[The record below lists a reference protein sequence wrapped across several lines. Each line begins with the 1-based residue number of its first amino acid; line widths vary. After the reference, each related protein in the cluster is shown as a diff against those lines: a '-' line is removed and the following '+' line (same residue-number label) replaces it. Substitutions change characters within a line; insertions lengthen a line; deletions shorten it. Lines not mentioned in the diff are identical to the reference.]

1 MPTASRRRKPLTLV
15 DRTLGNPLH
24 RQVFLV
30 LRDSILAR
38 RYAEGE
44 ALPTEE
50 ELVAL
55 FKVSR
60 TTIRYALAAA
70 DAAGLIERRQ
80 GVGTFVRYR
89 GTATPLRTS
98 LSDLNTHIDE
108 LTRSTDV
115 ELVEFDYVRAPGPVQ
130 DFFGSDD
137 DDLFQ
142 RAVRLRKLKKRPIL
156 HVTSYIPEAIGRRFD
171 AADLERTPL
180 GALLREAG
188 VKVHAG
194 EQRVTA
200 ILAEPT
206 VASRLDVD
214 VGSPLLQIERRHFTE
229 AQEPVEYLETLAVP
243 GEFELRM
250 TLSAADLG

>member
-1 MPTASRRRKPLTLV
+1 M
-15 DRTLGNPLH
+15 
-24 RQVFLV
+24 
-30 LRDSILAR
+30 LRDSILSR
-38 RYAEGE
+38 RYVEGQ

-50 ELVAL
+50 ELVTL

-89 GTATPLRTS
+89 GTASPLRTS
-98 LSDLNTHIDE
+98 LSDLNAHIDE
-108 LTRSTDV
+108 LTQSTDV
-115 ELVEFDYVRAPGPVQ
+115 ELVEFDYEHAPGHVQ
-130 DFFGSDD
+130 DFFGSEEDAI
-137 DDLFQ
+137 FQ
-142 RAVRLRKLKKRPIL
+142 RAVRLRKLKKRSIL
-156 HVTSYIPEAIGRRFD
+156 HVTSYVPEVIGRRFE
-171 AADLERTPL
+171 AADLERKPF
-180 GALLREAG
+180 GMLLREAG
-188 VKVHAG
+188 VRVHAG

-214 VGSPLLQIERRHFTE
+214 VGSPLLLIERRHFNE
-229 AQEPVEYLETLAVP
+229 AQEPVEYLESLAVP

-250 TLSAADLG
+250 TIGEADLG